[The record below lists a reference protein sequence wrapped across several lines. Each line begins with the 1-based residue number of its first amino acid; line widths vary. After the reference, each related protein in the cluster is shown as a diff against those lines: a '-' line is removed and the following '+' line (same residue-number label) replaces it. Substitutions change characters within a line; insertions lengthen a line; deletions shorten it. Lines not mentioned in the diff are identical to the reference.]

1 MSQTIKI
8 LPQGLA
14 NKIAAGEVVQ
24 RPANAVKELI
34 ENAIDAGAKSISVMI
49 KNGGKTFIRIVD
61 DGSGMSHEDAAIA
74 FERHSTSKIATYEDL
89 EEIRTLGFRG
99 EALASIAAISQIEL
113 RTRRAADEVGWK
125 IRIEGGAIV
134 ENEEV
139 ASAAG
144 TSIVVRNLFYNTP
157 GRRNFLKSD
166 STEFRHVF
174 DVIQRVAISHPELAI
189 KFTSNDEPIL
199 ELRKASH
206 QERIAGVFGEKLS
219 RTVFAFEQENEF
231 ARVSGFLGKPDHA
244 RKSRAEQYLFLN
256 ERSIIN
262 RNISHAVFKAYEHLL
277 EKSSFPFFVLFITI
291 DPRRVDVNVHPSK
304 MEVKFDDEGSMYRFV
319 HSAVAGALSAHDLI
333 PNVGSNVGVETGRY
347 PEGASE
353 STFRPGGT
361 ATGQR
366 VTDWRE
372 LIRRESPGEGFERI
386 RRSADQAGNAADG
399 PASGQY
405 DAVFE
410 PDLKFAEPL
419 PA

>member
-256 ERSIIN
+256 GRSIIN

-291 DPRRVDVNVHPSK
+291 DPRRVD
-304 MEVKFDDEGSMYRFV
+304 R
-319 HSAVAGALSAHDLI
+319 
-333 PNVGSNVGVETGRY
+333 
-347 PEGASE
+347 SE
-353 STFRPGGT
+353 
-361 ATGQR
+361 
-366 VTDWRE
+366 E
-372 LIRRESPGEGFERI
+372 
-386 RRSADQAGNAADG
+386 
-399 PASGQY
+399 
-405 DAVFE
+405 
-410 PDLKFAEPL
+410 
-419 PA
+419 